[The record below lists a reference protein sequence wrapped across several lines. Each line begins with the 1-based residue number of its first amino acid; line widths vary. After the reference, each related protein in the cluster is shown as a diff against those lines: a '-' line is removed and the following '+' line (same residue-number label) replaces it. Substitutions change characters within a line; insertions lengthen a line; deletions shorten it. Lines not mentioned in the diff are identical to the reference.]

1 MIIKRNLLFFSSKF
15 RPRPCLS
22 NVQIGSECIEHSN
35 TVCNLGVLF
44 DQTLSFGEHVNKLCK
59 SSHYHLRNISKIRKY
74 LDENSTEMLV
84 HAFVSSK
91 LDYCNALLIGL
102 PKYQIDRLQ
111 SVLNTAARIITFTCK
126 YDHITPVLVRLHW
139 LPVSYRIR
147 FKVLLLTYKALNDL
161 SPEYI
166 SELLSKPKYTR
177 YLRSQSQHLLSVP
190 KSSTVTY
197 GDRAFSVCAPKLW
210 NELPF
215 QLRMSTNIQAFKSGL
230 KTMLFKMAYF

>member
-1 MIIKRNLLFFSSKF
+1 MMSLAYKISH
-15 RPRPCLS
+15 CLS
-22 NVQIGSECIEHSN
+22 ANHNPELRCVIC
-35 TVCNLGVLF
+35 TGV
-44 DQTLSFGEHVNKLCK
+44 T
-59 SSHYHLRNISKIRKY
+59 
-74 LDENSTEMLV
+74 
-84 HAFVSSK
+84 
-91 LDYCNALLIGL
+91 
-102 PKYQIDRLQ
+102 
-111 SVLNTAARIITFTCK
+111 
-126 YDHITPVLVRLHW
+126 
-139 LPVSYRIR
+139 VSYRIR

-166 SELLSKPKYTR
+166 SELLSKPKCTR

-215 QLRMSTNIQAFKSGL
+215 QLRMLTNIQAFKSGL

>member
-1 MIIKRNLLFFSSKF
+1 MLALTFPCTHKNTCHFVRTLLILHK
-15 RPRPCLS
+15 
-22 NVQIGSECIEHSN
+22 
-35 TVCNLGVLF
+35 LGFLC
-44 DQTLSFGEHVNKLCK
+44 SFLEE
-59 SSHYHLRNISKIRKY
+59 YISKTRKY
-74 LDENSTEMLV
+74 LDENYTKSLV

-166 SELLSKPKYTR
+166 SELLNKPKYTR
-177 YLRSQSQHLLSVP
+177 NLRSQSQHLLSVP
-190 KSSTVTY
+190 KSRTVTY

-215 QLRMSTNIQAFKSGL
+215 QLRID
-230 KTMLFKMAYF
+230 

>member
-1 MIIKRNLLFFSSKF
+1 MLFFSK
-15 RPRPCLS
+15 
-22 NVQIGSECIEHSN
+22 NIIY
-35 TVCNLGVLF
+35 LF
-44 DQTLSFGEHVNKLCK
+44 PDKGNGIVIVNKLDYLNK
-59 SSHYHLRNISKIRKY
+59 MKQLISYETK
-74 LDENSTEMLV
+74 
-84 HAFVSSK
+84 FQK
-91 LDYCNALLIGL
+91 LAQN
-102 PKYQIDRLQ
+102 P
-111 SVLNTAARIITFTCK
+111 
-126 YDHITPVLVRLHW
+126 TPVLVRLHW
-139 LPVSYRIR
+139 LSVFYRIR

>member
-1 MIIKRNLLFFSSKF
+1 MICRL
-15 RPRPCLS
+15 PVGS
-22 NVQIGSECIEHSN
+22 NKQRL
-35 TVCNLGVLF
+35 T
-44 DQTLSFGEHVNKLCK
+44 EHVSKLCK
-59 SSHYHLRNISKIRKY
+59 SFFYHLRNISKIRKY
-74 LDENSTEMLV
+74 RDENSTETLV

-166 SELLSKPKYTR
+166 SELLNKPKYTR
-177 YLRSQSQHLLSVP
+177 NLRSQSQHLLSVP
-190 KSSTVTY
+190 KSRTVTY

-215 QLRMSTNIQAFKSGL
+215 QLRMSSNIQAFKSGL
-230 KTMLFKMAYF
+230 KTMLFKIAYL